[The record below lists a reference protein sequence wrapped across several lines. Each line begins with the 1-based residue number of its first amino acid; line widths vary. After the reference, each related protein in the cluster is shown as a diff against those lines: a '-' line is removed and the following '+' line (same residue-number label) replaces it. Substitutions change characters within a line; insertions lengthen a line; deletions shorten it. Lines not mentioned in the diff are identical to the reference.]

1 MGLKFGIKQ
10 KLSTIFFLF
19 FLIFCATVSV
29 LLFNVQQMVET
40 TENIVIK
47 DSQINELT
55 EIMVASLLD
64 MEGNHKKLNILKKD
78 RYSEYFD
85 QAKIIFEEAL
95 EQAVQLSEGGQGGGK
110 TWRDLDFSYQRH
122 KLGLWDEGVPPEIG
136 AKWVTEQVVSHWVE
150 SIGQAKRQNQLE
162 IKLALRELNE
172 RSRISARNG
181 LYGFSLSIFV
191 GFVGI
196 WFIARSIFSPLK
208 TLAKGL
214 QRISIDKFHQP
225 ITLKGGEEFNELAT
239 AYNDMSQQLNEEE
252 NIRNEFI
259 ATLSHEIRTPLSS
272 IRESVNMMIEEVFG
286 PINNK
291 QRKFLSIASVEIQRI
306 KKLLNYLLNVSVLE
320 SDVRKKKSSRLN
332 TRELVLYSTV
342 GFTSLTEKKKV
353 TLKVKEPDDCPD
365 LYGVKEELQQIF
377 INIIGNAVKYSHEE
391 GSVTVSWA
399 KDKTKNFIIFQVAD
413 SGPGVPQDERS
424 LIFTK
429 YYRTKDARGHLDGVG
444 LGLAITRKIV
454 TSYGGRIGVTNNKGS
469 GCTFSFTLPSRP

>member
-1 MGLKFGIKQ
+1 
-10 KLSTIFFLF
+10 
-19 FLIFCATVSV
+19 
-29 LLFNVQQMVET
+29 MVET

-47 DSQINELT
+47 NSQINELT
-55 EIMVASLLD
+55 EVMVASLLD

-239 AYNDMSQQLNEEE
+239 AYNDMSQQLNEE
-252 NIRNEFI
+252 
-259 ATLSHEIRTPLSS
+259 
-272 IRESVNMMIEEVFG
+272 
-286 PINNK
+286 
-291 QRKFLSIASVEIQRI
+291 
-306 KKLLNYLLNVSVLE
+306 
-320 SDVRKKKSSRLN
+320 
-332 TRELVLYSTV
+332 
-342 GFTSLTEKKKV
+342 
-353 TLKVKEPDDCPD
+353 
-365 LYGVKEELQQIF
+365 
-377 INIIGNAVKYSHEE
+377 
-391 GSVTVSWA
+391 
-399 KDKTKNFIIFQVAD
+399 
-413 SGPGVPQDERS
+413 
-424 LIFTK
+424 
-429 YYRTKDARGHLDGVG
+429 
-444 LGLAITRKIV
+444 
-454 TSYGGRIGVTNNKGS
+454 
-469 GCTFSFTLPSRP
+469 